1 MEISGIYDIPH
12 GAGLAVVFPAW
23 MKYVYKQDLKRFAQF
38 AVRVWN
44 EEPDFNDI
52 EKVALAGIKRLED
65 FYKRIGLPSTLKEAN
80 VHYDMLEEMARKCT
94 ERGPAGNFV
103 KLNKD
108 DVLEILM
115 LAR

>member
-1 MEISGIYDIPH
+1 
-12 GAGLAVVFPAW
+12 
-23 MKYVYKQDLKRFAQF
+23 YVYKQDLKRFAQF

-52 EKVALAGIKRLED
+52 EKVALAGIRRLED
-65 FYKRIGLPSTLKEAN
+65 FYKEIGLPITLKEAN
-80 VHYDMLEEMARKCT
+80 VPYDRLEEMARKCT

-115 LAR
+115 LVR